1 MPMRRLLLVATLL
14 LVASTTVQA
23 QIIFDTGPGTNVAN
37 TQANYGYGTR
47 VAVASTTA
55 IAQFGLYGSTEGG
68 TYKFLIAD
76 GAGSSVLFSQIVT
89 LAASGSHSLL
99 LSDPFSFLLSA
110 GQSYVFALVTDPN
123 SQYQVDFFQGVP
135 FSQNGI
141 TTVEGTPNF
150 RDFATPTYAA
160 DGCCTV
166 ALQLRGPDGVTTT
179 PEPASIALL
188 ATGLLGIGGM
198 ARRRRRGESV

>member
-1 MPMRRLLLVATLL
+1 MRRLLLVATLL
-14 LVASTTVQA
+14 LAASSTAQA
-23 QIIFDTGPGTNVAN
+23 QIIFDTGPGPNVAS
-37 TQANYGYGTR
+37 TGTNYGYGTR

-55 IAQFGLYGSTEGG
+55 IAQFGIYGSTEGG

-89 LAASGSHSLL
+89 RGASGPHSLL

-110 GQSYVFALVTDPN
+110 GQSYVFALVSDPN
-123 SQYQVDFFQGVP
+123 SQYQLEFFNEVP

-141 TTVEGTPNF
+141 TAVEGTPNY
-150 RDFATPTYAA
+150 RDFAAPTYAGQ
-160 DGCCTV
+160 GCCTV
-166 ALQLRGPDGVTTT
+166 ALQLRGPEGVTTT
-179 PEPASIALL
+179 PEPASMALL

-198 ARRRRRGESV
+198 VRRRRRGESV